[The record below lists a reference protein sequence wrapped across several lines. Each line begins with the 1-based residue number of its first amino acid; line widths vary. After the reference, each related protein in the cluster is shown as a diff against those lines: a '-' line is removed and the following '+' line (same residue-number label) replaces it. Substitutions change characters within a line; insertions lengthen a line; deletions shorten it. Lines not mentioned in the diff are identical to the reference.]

1 MAAEDG
7 KEGEAAAR
15 VPASKQQ
22 ERAIAA
28 GGRIWGPSS
37 LESE

>member
-15 VPASKQQ
+15 VPASKQ
-22 ERAIAA
+22 EESDIAA
-28 GGRIWGPSS
+28 AGRIWGPLA
-37 LESE
+37 LEE